1 MANVVVEQFNALK
14 AKSNTILGE
23 FCISDPFSTSP
34 NGVLMERASHR
45 IENMWIEDGDLFSE
59 IEVLETQQG
68 RALRSWIDVN
78 FVIRAVESIDDNKAV
93 TSVEFVTVDADA
105 LPVLQSFFI

>member
-1 MANVVVEQFNALK
+1 
-14 AKSNTILGE
+14 
-23 FCISDPFSTSP
+23 
-34 NGVLMERASHR
+34 MERASHR